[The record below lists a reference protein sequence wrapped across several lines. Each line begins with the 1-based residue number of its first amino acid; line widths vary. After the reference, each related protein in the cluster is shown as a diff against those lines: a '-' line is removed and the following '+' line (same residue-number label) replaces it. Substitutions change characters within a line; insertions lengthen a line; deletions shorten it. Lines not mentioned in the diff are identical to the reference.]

1 LRNFGAI
8 PRKEVGDTGGMF
20 TGRQTGT
27 SLSMMAACYNSG
39 MNTIL
44 AINLIA
50 TDPAVRSGRPY
61 IVGTTLTVADVA
73 VAKVFWM
80 MDADA
85 IADHYSLTLSQVYA
99 ALAYYYDHKAEVDAG
114 IRERRQLAAA
124 MKENRIGSRHSP
136 LLG

>member
-1 LRNFGAI
+1 
-8 PRKEVGDTGGMF
+8 
-20 TGRQTGT
+20 
-27 SLSMMAACYNSG
+27 

-50 TDPAVRSGRPY
+50 ADPAIRSGRPY
-61 IVGTTLTVADVA
+61 IAGTTITVADIA

-85 IADHYSLTLSQVYA
+85 IADHHNLTLPQVYA
-99 ALAYYYDHKAEVDAG
+99 ALAYYYEHKDEIDAG

-124 MKENRIGSRHSP
+124 MKEKRVGSRHSP
-136 LLG
+136 LFR